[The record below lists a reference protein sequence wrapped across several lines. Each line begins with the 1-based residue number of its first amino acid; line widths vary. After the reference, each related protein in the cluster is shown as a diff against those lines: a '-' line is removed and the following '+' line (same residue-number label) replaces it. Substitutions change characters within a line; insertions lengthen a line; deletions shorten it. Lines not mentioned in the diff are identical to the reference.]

1 MSHTIASSK
10 QNKLIFI
17 FPVCIDIQIK
27 ARFWDLVF
35 LGYSTVLGLNNKFM
49 EQFDINDLRQMSI
62 SVKHLTKFCCK
73 MVYKGID
80 CLEKSLLLKY
90 LYCSHR
96 VLLFSDILTFMNE
109 LDIVL
114 YKNTFLMK
122 KINELD
128 LKNIYFFKVFI
139 NIV

>member
-1 MSHTIASSK
+1 M
-10 QNKLIFI
+10 
-17 FPVCIDIQIK
+17 
-27 ARFWDLVF
+27 F
-35 LGYSTVLGLNNKFM
+35 LGYSAVLGRNNKFM
-49 EQFDINDLRQMSI
+49 EQFGINDLRQMLI

-109 LDIVL
+109 LNIVL
-114 YKNTFLMK
+114 YENTFLMK

>member
-10 QNKLIFI
+10 QNKLIFT

-80 CLEKSLLLKY
+80 CLEKSLLLKS
-90 LYCSHR
+90 LLLKLD
-96 VLLFSDILTFMNE
+96 VLVRIAF
-109 LDIVL
+109 
-114 YKNTFLMK
+114 
-122 KINELD
+122 
-128 LKNIYFFKVFI
+128 YFFRAF
-139 NIV
+139 